1 MFSQKYLTVA
11 SISVT
16 CELKIED
23 THHWIGSKVKNSIL
37 TSNLQNW
44 WFQRIRQSRAFLK
57 NPYAVTSESRYH
69 LEGQSEFPEQSLDE
83 YSCFMVSVSF
93 EPKGKTVDSFILVF
107 CSLWL
112 YDKYINSQSV
122 IKSAVADNPECAYF
136 VPKWVKI
143 SWKSAIIMQL

>member
-1 MFSQKYLTVA
+1 MYKKLVNEPIF
-11 SISVT
+11 
-16 CELKIED
+16 
-23 THHWIGSKVKNSIL
+23 
-37 TSNLQNW
+37 TSNLDIADTNVLAW
-44 WFQRIRQSRAFLK
+44 VGLSLK

-69 LEGQSEFPEQSLDE
+69 LEGRSEFPELSLDE

-122 IKSAVADNPECAYF
+122 IKSAFPDNPECAYF

-143 SWKSAIIMQL
+143 S